1 MVTDDKGAYD
11 DEENDWDDD
20 GLDEEPDKDEV
31 KEFLEVMSNEQAG
44 PEVLR
49 WAARA
54 AVEEFQYGL

>member
-1 MVTDDKGAYD
+1 MVAGDKGAYD

-31 KEFLEVMSNEQAG
+31 KDFLEAMSNEQVG

-54 AVEEFQYGL
+54 AVEYFQ